1 MAGDGG
7 SGGDRRHERHLVRL
21 LRALPRPVG
30 RAYGWLRRPEKKWV
44 RRPLS
49 VALIAGGL
57 LGFLPVLGF
66 WMLPVG
72 ALLLGE
78 DIPPVRRATLGAVRR
93 VHYWWDRRRRDDR
106 RRQRAL
112 GRKPG

>member
-1 MAGDGG
+1 MSSD
-7 SGGDRRHERHLVRL
+7 DRKHERHLKRL
-21 LRALPRPVG
+21 LGALPQPVG

-49 VALIAGGL
+49 IALIAGGM

-78 DIPPVRRATLGAVRR
+78 DFPPVRRATLGALRR
-93 VHYWWDRRRRDDR
+93 AHYWWDRKRRDDR
-106 RRQRAL
+106 RRRR
-112 GRKPG
+112 GVVSRP